1 MTKVLFGEI
10 LGPEAEARRSER
22 VKRRFFETFRKA
34 ARYIPFAEEL
44 VAAYYCAL
52 DPETPH
58 RVRAMLLAALA
69 YFVLPFDS
77 VPDFL
82 VGVGFGDDAA
92 VLLATITLV
101 RAHITPIHLAAAR
114 RVLSGDSAAAGS
126 ARR

>member
-10 LGPEAEARRSER
+10 LGPEDEAKRSER

-58 RVRAMLLAALA
+58 RVRAMLLAALT
-69 YFVLPFDS
+69 YFVLPIDT

-82 VGVGFGDDAA
+82 VGIGFGDDAA

-101 RAHITPIHLAAAR
+101 RAHITPVHLAAAR
-114 RVLSGDSAAAGS
+114 RVLSDQGEAAGS
-126 ARR
+126 ARF